1 MFWSQY
7 WASTEGDGAFL
18 TANLLA
24 DSLTLRILLGKL
36 EMSTNLSEKEEVGNS
51 EDENEF
57 VDLNTD
63 LDKLLI
69 RLVLLGSA
77 GRGVSA

>member
-7 WASTEGDGAFL
+7 RASTEGDGAFL

-77 GRGVSA
+77 GRWVST